1 MKMMNLK
8 SIFSWLYGTTIDRAM
23 KTSVYRP
30 VSVPYVAR
38 ISLVSLF
45 LLVLGGWSTLA
56 WGASATWKGTVSVA
70 SGKGTAKVEI
80 YNDSDKKTE
89 QSQSSSNSSSKTA
102 TYSESTS
109 ISHWYIRDHHF
120 IFTATASTGYHFTTW
135 KGSVTSTNNPYN
147 TGKGNSS
154 STMSLQAYFEANS
167 YTVTFD
173 ENGGSVGTNSK
184 SVTYDATYGTLP
196 TPTRAGY
203 TFNGWFTET
212 SGGTEVT
219 SSTTVKITSGQTLH
233 AHWTA
238 NTYTVA
244 FNGNGNTG
252 GSMSNQPFTYDATQ
266 NLTANGYSRVYT
278 VTYNAAG
285 GECAETSADAT
296 YSFAGWEDRGS
307 IIYNNKTYTYSEFD
321 APYYANTYGDLMNA
335 FGYNKYSLISH
346 YVNNGKSEGRSCKGD
361 NPGIYPNGASV
372 KNLSTEASATV
383 NLYAKWNSA
392 SVTLPNVTLANHVM
406 EGWYIGETKIGEPG
420 DTYTPTANVTLR
432 ANLTEKFDP
441 EFGGS
446 DHAMK
451 VGDVLENAFTFN
463 HTDNPTV
470 HISDETVISY
480 SNNTVT
486 ALKEGTATLYF
497 TQAGTSSLNAGE
509 SDHWTFAV
517 TRIDNTLALTTTSAT
532 KYVDEEITDVITG
545 KNSNATV
552 ETSSTDA
559 TIAYYD
565 VANNKIVIPN
575 SASKSFTSTT
585 VTIKIWQAQNV
596 QYTASG
602 EKTITLTVNKYMP
615 TFSLSDNELV
625 IDETATLS
633 LTHVDGAEVGI
644 APAGMISYAAGTVTA
659 LAAGETTITV
669 TQPETRTIAYKQ
681 QEFAVTVS
689 KKTPALSVQL
699 GGQTRTSMTFG
710 YGATAAFGYTGKV
723 SDATVVVEQTDGSA
737 YVTYADNRFTS
748 YYAAGTAHFKAVL
761 PETDTYKR
769 GEYPFSITV
778 NKPDD
783 YLPISGKSYTIGS
796 GSATDWTHHYET
808 LSFNGVPDK
817 LSFYFAYD
825 FTPFEVFGYDLGTP
839 TLSCPDIFVL
849 NSVKGAA
856 RGEGNVYLLY
866 IEESAD
872 GNNWTKI
879 WDDSNPSKSSVY
891 SGDIQLTK
899 TTRYI
904 RFHHSSNFRNTYSNI
919 SITELKYVEDPSS
932 TSIDLGSATINS
944 GEVIVTPA
952 PYINWCNIAPLTVTC
967 DNPRF
972 TVSPSSFGSYLS
984 SGTQE
989 LTICFAHSNEVG
1001 TYEGEITISNGVDK
1015 YTKTIHVTAETT
1027 KYPQEII
1034 WKPEL
1039 AATGFAMNVDEQYP
1053 ETSDYV
1059 ATVARGAR
1067 VTFTS
1072 ADPSIIEVIADTA
1085 LLAKSV
1091 GTVEITAHQAGDEEY
1106 QAVSN
1111 TQTFVVTN
1119 LEKQTISWNQN
1130 LLMLLTTSDPVT
1142 LTATSSSG
1150 GAISYESNNN
1160 SVVTVEGNVL
1170 TVRGEGSATITATQA
1185 GGEIGG
1191 TNYLSISQSKNVIVR
1206 NPNKPCEGVALS
1218 EYSLDLSKSSQGF
1231 DLIGIPNS
1239 TLTFYAYHDEKK
1251 GVWGTS
1257 VAYSELIVEQYARID
1272 NNWGWYEVFKQIVS
1286 LDNTSYSTNQI
1297 DESATKLLF
1306 RTNEPA
1312 THHITSIQIAN
1323 KKYMRANVATVD
1335 ENAVVNTTWSKTIT
1349 VSHSDI
1355 DVMTIS
1361 TKQGLLNLSQ
1371 TTLGEGCGDYGDD
1384 AFTVSFTPLVKHTEY
1399 KDTIVITDSKAQPTT
1414 IEIPVRL
1421 YSTGLNQSILG
1432 FELPTTCVATV
1443 DTINFSATASSELPI
1458 AYLSSDET
1466 VATIVNGNHL
1476 QILKAGTVSITARQ
1490 EGDSKYEL
1498 AEQTKSIVITKA
1510 PQAISWDAANSNNIY
1525 TTQTVTL
1532 SASAQVPVIFS
1543 LDGESTTGSI
1553 NIVDGDTILSFAGA
1567 GTAKINATTAED
1579 NIYATTSLSKTWN
1592 VALVPTSVTV
1602 NPTISPVVVNTD
1614 PAELDIRGGEV
1625 RNTLTNEVLSGTF
1638 RAETVDLSSEG
1649 EKTATLR
1656 FTPTESALYA
1666 TATCNVPVT
1675 VVSGRPEVVITDPEA
1690 DLSQL
1695 DATTEVTVSTNIT
1708 IDEPIEVYSLE
1719 IADNTTVT
1727 IAATGGLNLGVGG
1740 LSKGEN
1746 AKLVME
1752 AVTEGANK
1760 GETGYIRVS
1769 PDYEGEMPQAEIEMF
1784 SVGYYN
1790 RATGDAKWQYVGV
1803 PVDMDGALAKTVF
1816 TGSYIY
1822 SWSETTGSWVNNRA
1836 SLVMAPFT
1844 GYATTQTTNAS
1855 GVKLT
1860 YSGALIDGRDPIV
1873 VPLTYTSTSDEPGC
1887 NVLANSFAAPIDISR
1902 LQASDFSEGVTAT
1915 IYLFNTGSDED
1926 IASRNQKNV
1935 DVSAPGQY
1943 IGVAPGSA
1951 VRMHS
1956 EFSYPIV
1963 IPSMQGFY
1971 VQTDRAGTLTL
1982 DYERLVWNA
1991 DYSQHGNAPLRKAA
2005 KDSGE
2010 EEQTEALQ
2018 VTIQAVNGADN
2029 LFMLGSDEYVPEY
2042 ENGFDARKKMSDDT
2056 SLPSIFAVEGSDHL
2070 SIDATSSLEGTHIGV
2085 RTGSE
2090 TMYTLVFSH
2099 LRSGDELILRDTEE
2113 ETTVE
2118 IAEGAEYTFFAAP
2131 NTLFTSRFII
2141 ERSNASEKPSITT
2154 AVDQTQA
2161 ESGVTEVYNI
2171 EGKRLGESVPDAAG
2185 VYIIRHGK
2193 KVIKVVR

>member
-23 KTSVYRP
+23 NHSVYRP

-38 ISLVSLF
+38 ISLVSFF
-45 LLVLGGWSTLA
+45 LLVLGAGEIWGGTYYAKCRVISKPSQGGYVSVWQDAKEDDTYSFISKTDDTAGPKGKYVAAWESSANVDFCAYQKTNSGYTFKGWSTNENA
-56 WGASATWKGTVSVA
+56 TSGSTNQEDHKYNWGRKNC
-70 SGKGTAKVEI
+70 K
-80 YNDSDKKTE
+80 Y
-89 QSQSSSNSSSKTA
+89 
-102 TYSESTS
+102 YPL
-109 ISHWYIRDHHF
+109 
-120 IFTATASTGYHFTTW
+120 
-135 KGSVTSTNNPYN
+135 SVTSNSKKENSPITGVYYAIFTPN
-147 TGKGNSS
+147 T
-154 STMSLQAYFEANS
+154 
-167 YTVTFD
+167 YTVKFNA
-173 ENGGSVGTNSK
+173 NGGSVGTSSK

-196 TPTRAGY
+196 TPTRTGY
-203 TFNGWFTET
+203 TFAGWYTT
-212 SGGTEVT
+212 ASGGTQVT
-219 SSTTVKITSGQTLH
+219 SSATVKITSEQTLY

-238 NTYTVA
+238 NTYTVV

-252 GSMSNQPFTYDATQ
+252 GSMSNQTFTYDEAAKA
-266 NLTANGYSRVYT
+266 LTSNGFTRAYT
-278 VTYNAAG
+278 VTYNANG
-285 GECAETSADAT
+285 GSCAKSSATANYTFDHWNTA
-296 YSFAGWEDRGS
+296 A
-307 IIYNNKTYTYSEFD
+307 NNSGTT
-321 APYYANTYGDLMNA
+321 YAN
-335 FGYNKYSLISH
+335 S
-346 YVNNGKSEGRSCKGD
+346 
-361 NPGIYPNGASV
+361 ASV
-372 KNLSTEASATV
+372 RNLLTSGTL
-383 NLYAKWNSA
+383 NLYAQWNST

-420 DTYTPTANVTLR
+420 DSYTPTANVTLR

-517 TRIDNTLALTTTSAT
+517 TRIDNTLALTTISAT

-699 GGQTRTSMTFG
+699 GGQTRTSMTLG

-737 YVTYADNRFTS
+737 YVTYGGNRFTS

-761 PETDTYKR
+761 PETDTYQR
-769 GEYPFSITV
+769 GEYTFSITV
-778 NKPDD
+778 NKPDN

-808 LSFNGVPDK
+808 LQFNGMPDT
-817 LSFYFAYD
+817 LTFNYAYIYD
-825 FTPFEVFGYDLGTP
+825 VEEINFFGKKVSIGEP
-839 TLSCPDIFVL
+839 TLCYDNLSDFAKTIL
-849 NSVKGAA
+849 KLGNYNDTRKGV
-856 RGEGNVYLLY
+856 GNTHFLY
-866 IEESAD
+866 VEESAD
-872 GNNWTKI
+872 GSNWTTI
-879 WDDSNPSKSSVY
+879 WMDDNAVDKQSHPSGGIALSE
-891 SGDIQLTK
+891 

-904 RFHHSSNFRNTYSNI
+904 RFHHSSNFSNSYTNI
-919 SITELKYVEDPSS
+919 SISEKKYVENPVPS
-932 TSIDLGSATINS
+932 TIDLGTKALNS
-944 GEVIVTPA
+944 GVVEATT
-952 PYINWCNIAPLTVTC
+952 YINWCNVAPMTVTC
-967 DNPRF
+967 SNPHF
-972 TVSPSSFGSYLS
+972 TVTPNTPFGNYLTSGRQTLTVSYTH
-984 SGTQE
+984 G
-989 LTICFAHSNEVG
+989 NEVG
-1001 TYEGEITISNGVDK
+1001 AHKGEITISNGVDK

-1034 WKPEL
+1034 WKSEL
-1039 AATGFAMNVDEQYP
+1039 SATGFAMNVDEQYP
-1053 ETSDYV
+1053 ETKDYV

-1119 LEKQTISWNQN
+1119 LQKQTISWDQN

-1142 LTATSSSG
+1142 LTATASSG

-1191 TNYLSISQSKNVIVR
+1191 SSYLSISQSKNVIVR
-1206 NPNKPCEGVALS
+1206 NPNSPCEGVALS
-1218 EYSLDLSKSSQGF
+1218 ESSLDLSRGSQVYNLTGMP
-1231 DLIGIPNS
+1231 DSI
-1239 TLTFYAYHDEKK
+1239 LTFYAYHDEREGSIWGG
-1251 GVWGTS
+1251 GVTYAS
-1257 VAYSELIVEQYARID
+1257 LVVEQHACID
-1272 NNWGWYEVFKQIVS
+1272 GNWGWYEVFNREVATS
-1286 LDNTSYSTNQI
+1286 RTSYSTNQI
-1297 DESATKLLF
+1297 DKTADQIRF
-1306 RTNEPA
+1306 RTVEA
-1312 THHITSIQIAN
+1312 STHHITSIQIAN
-1323 KKYMRANVATVD
+1323 KKYMRANVGTVD

-1355 DVMTIS
+1355 DMMTLS
-1361 TKQGLLNLSQ
+1361 TKRGLLNLSQ
-1371 TTLGEGCGDYGDD
+1371 ATLGEGCGDFGDD

-1458 AYLSSDET
+1458 AYHSSDET

-1476 QILKAGTVSITARQ
+1476 QIHKAGTVSITARQ
-1490 EGDSKYEL
+1490 EGDNKYEL

-1510 PQAISWDAANSNNIY
+1510 PQAITWDAANSNNIY
-1525 TTQTVTL
+1525 TTQMVTL

-1675 VVSGRPEVVITDPEA
+1675 VVSGRPEVEITDPEA

-1708 IDEPIEVYSLE
+1708 IEEPIEVYSLE

-1746 AKLVME
+1746 AKLVMA

-1769 PDYEGEMPQAEIEMF
+1769 PDYVGEMMPQAEIEMF

-1803 PVDMDGALAKTVF
+1803 PVNMGGALAKTVF

-1860 YSGALIDGRDPIV
+1860 YSGALIDGREPIA
-1873 VPLTYTSTSDEPGC
+1873 VPLTYTSTSAEPGC

-1902 LQASDFSEGVTAT
+1902 LQASDFSEGVEAT

-1926 IASRNQKNV
+1926 IANREGQDVN
-1935 DVSAPGQY
+1935 VSAEGQY
-1943 IGVAPGSA
+1943 IAVAALNAGVLHTTFG
-1951 VRMHS
+1951 
-1956 EFSYPIV
+1956 YPIV

-1971 VQTDRAGTLTL
+1971 VQTNKAGTLTL

-2005 KDSGE
+2005 KDSSE
-2010 EEQTEALQ
+2010 EDLTEALQ

-2029 LFMLGSDEYVPEY
+2029 LFLLGSDEYVPEY

-2171 EGKRLGESVPDAAG
+2171 EGKRLGESVPDVAG